1 MLVNN
6 YVRKYSTNHCCI
18 GSTKANTT
26 RPIGQLLQHCLAPFR
41 YSSQIKRMWQELK
54 WDHQEPVVALS
65 RLSQISL
72 VSREVRLYW
81 KATEG
86 MSSTSSSWGFYPIPV
101 PPWLIADVKSGVVFL
116 SDYKSVLP
124 LPHHHHH
131 CHHHHHDQKP
141 ESANQ
146 ESLLEIFRKEMD
158 ECRSCYH
165 KSLILNYRITICI
178 ALWRQ
183 TRPRHTWSMNA
194 ENLVLSALLD
204 NLMILMNLMII
215 WITPVLRLRKGRL
228 AGQVASRPGC
238 RITIKTVHCDQ
249 WWPSLIF

>member
-26 RPIGQLLQHCLAPFR
+26 RSIGQLLQHCLAPFR

-81 KATEG
+81 KATEWV
-86 MSSTSSSWGFYPIPV
+86 SSTSSSWGFYQIPV

-124 LPHHHHH
+124 LPHYHTSTTPSSPPLPPPSSWSKTWE
-131 CHHHHHDQKP
+131 CQPRKP
-141 ESANQ
+141 PWDISKRNGWV
-146 ESLLEIFRKEMD
+146 SLLL
-158 ECRSCYH
+158 C
-165 KSLILNYRITICI
+165 ITNH
-178 ALWRQ
+178 WY
-183 TRPRHTWSMNA
+183 
-194 ENLVLSALLD
+194 
-204 NLMILMNLMII
+204 
-215 WITPVLRLRKGRL
+215 WITEL
-228 AGQVASRPGC
+228 QFASRYGAKPG
-238 RITIKTVHCDQ
+238 RDIHEVWMLKI
-249 WWPSLIF
+249 